1 MSHFLIEKGRFA
13 FKRCWAVTDLPYLR
27 KIRRIRDVA
36 NQANRQDEKA
46 GEANCSF
53 VVIVEVNLSKERNG
67 SGDPIRLP

>member
-1 MSHFLIEKGRFA
+1 M
-13 FKRCWAVTDLPYLR
+13 
-27 KIRRIRDVA
+27 A

-67 SGDPIRLP
+67 NGDPIRLP